1 MVFMSSNA
9 KKIHL
14 FTSLI
19 IQCND
24 RKGTKTDM
32 NFLPVEL
39 YAASI
44 FIGSTHPPDEAIPVT
59 QSK

>member
-24 RKGTKTDM
+24 RKGTDNI
-32 NFLPVEL
+32 NFFPVEL
-39 YAASI
+39 YAVSI
-44 FIGSTHPPDEAIPVT
+44 FISSTHPPDEAVPIT